1 MVERNTRAS
10 DAPHRR
16 AYLGAYLGKELVR
29 LALPPAP
36 TRRDDWRPALSL
48 YRLYLEDGSD
58 AGEARYNDWLKP
70 GDEIHVH
77 GTNKAVVV
85 DIVPAKEHD
94 EDR

>member
-1 MVERNTRAS
+1 
-10 DAPHRR
+10 
-16 AYLGAYLGKELVR
+16 
-29 LALPPAP
+29 
-36 TRRDDWRPALSL
+36 LSL

-85 DIVPAKEHD
+85 DIVPAKDHD